1 MTKPQ
6 PLSKARMNGLGLAL
20 LLVIA
25 GALRLQHIRADPPL
39 LLPSISGSAGI
50 YFDEGIYCH
59 NARNKI
65 LFGRWITDEW
75 NPLVYNAPL
84 TLVYYLGFRIFGVSI
99 VTVKVINIL
108 FGLLGLLLFRVALR
122 TYLRSGPALAVTS
135 LFALDYY
142 AVMYNRLGLL
152 ENFSCFCF
160 ILGFFF
166 FARSRGR
173 RSLAFLLG
181 LTAALAA
188 LSKYLFAYFF
198 IAALLAVADE
208 ARRRSDFKYLLS
220 FLAGGLAL
228 GLPWFFGVYLPFRP
242 AFAKIGSGWGML
254 SLPHSLSQA
263 WTNLVHNP
271 LPRYL
276 ALAPAAAFLLILFV
290 GWMLLRLLRP
300 RAEAANGPDLF
311 IFLWIAGGSLFM
323 GFLNYRPLRYYL
335 PLVPAFYLAVAAL
348 LRNRDAIVAARKKFW
363 PLALIPAFLFL
374 PLFRN
379 LAVPPSAF
387 FVFPPALRW
396 LSYISLACV
405 ALFFIVRRPKW
416 RTPLAVPALAIMLA
430 SSLYLYVRHFYQAP
444 TYNLEAASRFIE
456 TLPPA
461 SVVMGQEA
469 PRLTL
474 ETPFKALMAY
484 ENWFNDDDPFVR
496 YKPTHLLVL
505 NRFGGAE
512 LGWIKRKFPETVR
525 ALREIRRFPVWDTT
539 VTLYSVPE
547 SPPARN

>member
-1 MTKPQ
+1 MMKPKR
-6 PLSKARMNGLGLAL
+6 LSKAWRNGLGLAL
-20 LLVIA
+20 LLVLA

-84 TLVYYLGFRIFGVSI
+84 TLVYYLGFRFFGVSI

-108 FGLLGLLLFRVALR
+108 FGLLGIFLFQAALR

-142 AVMYNRLGLL
+142 SQMYNRLGLL

-173 RSLAFLLG
+173 SSMAFLLG
-181 LTAALAA
+181 LTAAMAA
-188 LSKYLFAYFF
+188 LSKYLFAYFL
-198 IAALLAVADE
+198 IAALLAVADQ
-208 ARRRSDFKYLLS
+208 ARRRSDYKYLLS
-220 FLAGGLAL
+220 FLAGGLAV
-228 GLPWFFGVYLPFRP
+228 GLPWFFGIYLPFRST
-242 AFAKIGSGWGML
+242 FAKIGSGWGML

-263 WTNLVHNP
+263 WGNLVHNP
-271 LPRYL
+271 LARYL
-276 ALAPAAAFLLILFV
+276 APLPVVAFLLILFI
-290 GWMLLRLLRP
+290 GWMLLKFLRP
-300 RAEAANGPDLF
+300 KAEGVNEPDLF
-311 IFLWIAGGSLFM
+311 IFLWIAGAVLFM
-323 GFLNYRPLRYYL
+323 GLLNYRPLRYYL
-335 PLVPAFYLAVAAL
+335 PLIPAFYLAIAAL
-348 LRNRDAIVAARKKFW
+348 LRNRDTIIAERKRFW
-363 PLALIPAFLFL
+363 PLTLVPALLFL
-374 PLFRN
+374 PFFRN
-379 LAVPPSAF
+379 LAIRPSAF

-396 LSYISLACV
+396 LSYVSVACII
-405 ALFFIVRRPKW
+405 LYFITPRPKW
-416 RTPLAVPALAIMLA
+416 RTPLGVLALAVMLA
-430 SSLYLYVRHFYQAP
+430 SSLFLYDRHFYQTP
-444 TYNLEAASRFIE
+444 TYNLEAASRYLR
-456 TLPPA
+456 TLPPG

-484 ENWFNDDDPFVR
+484 ENWFNDEDPFVR

-512 LGWIKRKFPETVR
+512 LGWIKRKFPETAR
-525 ALREIRRFPVWDTT
+525 ALREIRKFPVWDTT

-547 SPPARN
+547 SPPQ

>member
-1 MTKPQ
+1 MMKPKR
-6 PLSKARMNGLGLAL
+6 LSKAWRNGLGLAL
-20 LLVIA
+20 LLVLA

-84 TLVYYLGFRIFGVSI
+84 TLVYYLGFRFFGVSI

-108 FGLLGLLLFRVALR
+108 FGLLGILLFQAALR

-142 AVMYNRLGLL
+142 SQMYNRLGLL

-173 RSLAFLLG
+173 SSMAFLLG
-181 LTAALAA
+181 LTAAMAA
-188 LSKYLFAYFF
+188 LSKYLFAYFL
-198 IAALLAVADE
+198 IAALLAVADQ
-208 ARRRSDFKYLLS
+208 ARRRSDYRYLLS
-220 FLAGGLAL
+220 FLAGGLAV
-228 GLPWFFGVYLPFRP
+228 GLPWFFGIYLPFRST
-242 AFAKIGSGWGML
+242 FAKIGSGWGML

-263 WTNLVHNP
+263 WGNLVHNP
-271 LPRYL
+271 LARYL
-276 ALAPAAAFLLILFV
+276 APLPVVAFLLILFI
-290 GWMLLRLLRP
+290 GWMLLKFLRP
-300 RAEAANGPDLF
+300 KAEGVNEPDLF
-311 IFLWIAGGSLFM
+311 IFLWIAGAVLFM
-323 GFLNYRPLRYYL
+323 GLLNYRPLRYYL
-335 PLVPAFYLAVAAL
+335 PLIPAFYLAIAAL
-348 LRNRDAIVAARKKFW
+348 LRNRDTIIAERKRFW
-363 PLALIPAFLFL
+363 PLTLVPALLFL
-374 PLFRN
+374 PFFRN
-379 LAVPPSAF
+379 LAIRPSAF

-396 LSYISLACV
+396 LSYVSVACII
-405 ALFFIVRRPKW
+405 LYFITPRPKW
-416 RTPLAVPALAIMLA
+416 RTPLGVLALAVMLA
-430 SSLYLYVRHFYQAP
+430 SSLFLYDRHFYQTP
-444 TYNLEAASRFIE
+444 TYNLEAASRYLR
-456 TLPPA
+456 TLPPG

-484 ENWFNDDDPFVR
+484 ENWFNDEDPFVR

-512 LGWIKRKFPETVR
+512 LGWIKRKFPETAR
-525 ALREIRRFPVWDTT
+525 ALREIRKFPVWDTT

-547 SPPARN
+547 SPPQ